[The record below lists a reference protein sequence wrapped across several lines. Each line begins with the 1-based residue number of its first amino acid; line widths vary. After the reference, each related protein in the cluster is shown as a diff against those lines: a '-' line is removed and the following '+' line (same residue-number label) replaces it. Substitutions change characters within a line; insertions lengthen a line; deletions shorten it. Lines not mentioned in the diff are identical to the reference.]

1 MVVLIT
7 GATAGIG
14 LALAK
19 RFAASG
25 NLVIASG
32 RRKQRLD
39 ALHAEIGDN
48 CLPLV
53 LDVTDRAAVQK
64 SLQNLPKAFSMI
76 DLLVNNAGGA
86 LGMEPAQEADLDDWN
101 TMVDTN
107 IKGLMYCTRIVLDG
121 MVKRNRGHIIN
132 LGSVAGKF
140 PFPGG
145 NVYGACKAFV
155 HQFSIS
161 LRSDLLGT
169 AVRVTNIEPGMC
181 GGTEFSQ
188 VRFRGN
194 SEKAEAFYADTQP
207 LTPEDIAETIEWVVS
222 RPAHVNINELQL
234 MPVCQA
240 PGPLAVHR
248 SRNPGQ

>member
-19 RFAASG
+19 RFADSG
-25 NLVIASG
+25 KLVIASG
-32 RRKQRLD
+32 RRKKRLD

-53 LDVTDRAAVQK
+53 LDVTDRTAVQQ

-76 DLLVNNAGGA
+76 DVLVNNAGGA

-107 IKGLMYCTRIVLDG
+107 VKGLMYCTRIVLDG

-140 PFPGG
+140 AFPGG

-194 SEKAEAFYADTQP
+194 SEKAEAFYAGTQP

-222 RPAHVNINELQL
+222 RPAHVNINEVQL

-248 SRNPGQ
+248 SRNAGQ